1 MGSRVDARDVLDPDA
16 KTARAFSGRI
26 VGHFRPTGPNAW
38 DDYEF
43 VMQDEGPI
51 EVLPGLK
58 IQLERHGARFRMRRQ
73 GRVIRVEWE
82 PDEADRARMEG
93 NDVRALRAAF
103 LARYVVSFDEAPAQ
117 GLGAVVA
124 RKLDD

>member
-43 VMQDEGPI
+43 VMQDEGTI

-82 PDEADRARMEG
+82 PDEADRGRVG
-93 NDVRALRAAF
+93 SSDIKALRAFF
-103 LARYVVSFDEAPAQ
+103 LASYVVSFDEAPGH

-124 RKLDD
+124 RKLED